1 MKYRNMIDFYLII
14 TTYQREK
21 NVQGGDFGD
30 TRCLSSLK
38 KIYSMFQ
45 GETFE
50 CLSFGP
56 DYCG

>member
-1 MKYRNMIDFYLII
+1 MIDFYLII

-50 CLSFGP
+50 GLNFRPNIRG
-56 DYCG
+56 